1 MKIPAVV
8 WPAPGA
14 VAVTETEVADANP
27 GKVVVEAELTM
38 ISPGTERAWWLGL
51 AKTASRFSPATG
63 SHFVGRVI
71 GMAVEVD
78 GLAEGDRVAAA
89 AGGWAS
95 RGVAAGHPSAAG
107 GAGGRGLCPP
117 YGLGQRAPRRI
128 TSVETIGTSR
138 FACLFQQ

>member
-1 MKIPAVV
+1 MKITAVV
-8 WPAPGA
+8 WTAPGE
-14 VAVTETEVADANP
+14 VEVTETEVADANP

-63 SHFVGRVI
+63 YHFVGRVI

-117 YGLGQRAPRRI
+117 
-128 TSVETIGTSR
+128 
-138 FACLFQQ
+138 